1 MQPPFYYHS
10 ETELELLI
18 GEKLAVAVIQ
28 NIIADQSCRVNL
40 PSVQESKKKHWSIV
54 GEDEQF

>member
-1 MQPPFYYHS
+1 MRGIEQDQPPFYYHS

-18 GEKLAVAVIQ
+18 GEKLAVAVLQ

-40 PSVQESKKKHWSIV
+40 PSVQESKKDRCFS
-54 GEDEQF
+54 